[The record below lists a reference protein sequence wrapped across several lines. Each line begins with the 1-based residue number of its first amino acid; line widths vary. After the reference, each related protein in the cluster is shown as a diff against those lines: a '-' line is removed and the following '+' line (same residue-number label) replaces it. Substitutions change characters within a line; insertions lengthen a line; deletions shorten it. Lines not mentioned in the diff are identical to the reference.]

1 MEMAR
6 CLMQSKKLHYMYSAE
21 AIKIAN
27 YILNRCST
35 SAVDGKTPYEA
46 WYDKKPTVRHFRVF
60 GCLEYAHVP
69 KEHRKKLDAK
79 SEPCVFI
86 GYSDESKAYR
96 LYNPKT
102 KKTLVSWDVIFEEGK
117 VYGQQQKCIVD
128 IGGDVTSHEDTS
140 QAKNVQPKRLN
151 SLPNLQVVPPSPPS
165 SPSQS
170 SKSTP
175 SSPSSG
181 GSPNVIQEV
190 MKTKRGKRHFQN
202 HPPSQVL
209 DPNFHQIL
217 TRSQFH
223 EMEKFVKQFS
233 NMELD
238 EDPKGEM
245 VNYALC
251 AAQNTNISI
260 FYPSCYEEA
269 CTKNVWVKAMQE
281 ELHSIDKNDTWE
293 LCELPKGKRC
303 VGSKWVYKTK
313 YNSDGTIERHKARLV
328 AKGFTQKHGV
338 DFEETFAPVAR

>member
-1 MEMAR
+1 M
-6 CLMQSKKLHYMYSAE
+6 
-21 AIKIAN
+21 
-27 YILNRCST
+27 
-35 SAVDGKTPYEA
+35 
-46 WYDKKPTVRHFRVF
+46 
-60 GCLEYAHVP
+60 
-69 KEHRKKLDAK
+69 
-79 SEPCVFI
+79 
-86 GYSDESKAYR
+86 
-96 LYNPKT
+96 
-102 KKTLVSWDVIFEEGK
+102 
-117 VYGQQQKCIVD
+117 
-128 IGGDVTSHEDTS
+128 TSHEDTS
-140 QAKNVQPKRLN
+140 QASGVQPKRSN

-209 DPNFHQIL
+209 DSNFHQRL

-223 EMEKFVKQFS
+223 EMEKFVNQFS

-260 FYPSCYEEA
+260 FDPSCYEEA
-269 CTKNVWVKAMQE
+269 CTKNVWVKATQE
-281 ELHSIDKNDTWE
+281 ELHSIEKKNDTWK
-293 LCELPKGKRC
+293 LCELPKGKKI
-303 VGSKWVYKTK
+303 VGSKWMYKIK
-313 YNSDGTIERHKARLV
+313 CRSDGVLRDIK
-328 AKGFTQKHGV
+328 KDYWQK
-338 DFEETFAPVAR
+338 DSLSNMEWILKKYLY